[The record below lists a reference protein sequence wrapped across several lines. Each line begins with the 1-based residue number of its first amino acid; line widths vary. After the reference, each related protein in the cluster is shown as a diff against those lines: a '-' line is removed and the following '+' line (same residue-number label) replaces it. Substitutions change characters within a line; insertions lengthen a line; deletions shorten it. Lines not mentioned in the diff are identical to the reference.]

1 MKKTFILIL
10 LTAALLLAAC
20 GGQPAP
26 VTQPPAEQSADSSSE
41 SHSDMED
48 MSEMGPTALVP
59 TAVPTPAGS
68 DSTGAD
74 SKIQVKVTMGD
85 NWIMS
90 DITTFKVGQTYVFN
104 ITNTGN
110 RVHNFN
116 INKPAAELTTNA
128 IQAAYDGALLRVP
141 NAQLGPGA
149 SVSVEYTFQAP
160 AAPGELEF
168 SCLIERHYK
177 SGQVLPII
185 VEP

>member
-1 MKKTFILIL
+1 MKKTLIL
-10 LTAALLLAAC
+10 TLLAAALLLAAC

-26 VTQPPAEQSADSSSE
+26 AQPPAAEAAASSSE
-41 SHSDMED
+41 SHSDED
-48 MSEMGPTALVP
+48 MTEMDPTALVP

-68 DSTGAD
+68 DATSAND
-74 SKIQVKVTMGD
+74 KIQVKVTMGD

-116 INKPAAELTTNA
+116 INKPAAELTTSA

-149 SVSVEYTFQAP
+149 SVSVEFTFTQP

>member
-1 MKKTFILIL
+1 MNKTLIFVL

-20 GGQPAP
+20 GSQAAPAGQPPLEANAA
-26 VTQPPAEQSADSSSE
+26 TSSE
-41 SHSDMED
+41 AHSEED
-48 MSEMGPTALVP
+48 MSEMGPTAPVA
-59 TAVPTPAGS
+59 TAVPTPVGAEPTAS
-68 DSTGAD
+68 DG
-74 SKIQVKVTMGD
+74 KVQVKVTLGD

-90 DITTFKVGQTYVFN
+90 DLTTFKVGVTYVFN

-116 INKPAAELTTNA
+116 INPPAAELTTSA
-128 IQAAYDGALLRVP
+128 IQTAYDRALLRVP

-149 SVSVEYTFQAP
+149 SVSVEYTFEAP

-177 SGQVLPII
+177 TGQVLPIV